1 MVEIT
6 EDAIKFIKELL
17 EKNDKTGYGVRIY
30 LAGMSCSGPQFGMAF
45 QEKKEEDELE
55 QEVDGFSFYY
65 EGEVKDILDQCTVEY
80 VDGPE
85 GTGLIIHNPNVTA
98 CSSCSGCH

>member
-6 EDAIKFIKELL
+6 EEAVKFIKDLL
-17 EKNDKTGYGVRIY
+17 ETNDKQGYGVKIY

-45 QEKKEEDELE
+45 QEKKEETDLA
-55 QEVDGFSFYY
+55 QEADGFSLYFDD
-65 EGEVKDILDQCTVEY
+65 EVKVILDQCTVEY
-80 VDGPE
+80 IDGPE

-98 CSSCSGCH
+98 CSSCGGCH